1 MYDMARARG
10 ISWRGSNETIR
21 IVQSRIRNSLNLG
34 QQNVYNTIIQP
45 IFDYADISWG
55 AMLQTCKTEMP
66 RLQNIAA
73 RIVVKSNRTE
83 NCFPSL
89 KWLHLSTRRKVHRCI
104 LIYKILNGIAP
115 TYLDNYFVKNVN
127 IHNFNTRRK
136 ENFVLPRVN
145 RELGKKTFRFQ
156 GAKDYN
162 ELPTEIKNSLTLASF
177 KNRIKQHY
185 ISEL

>member
-1 MYDMARARG
+1 MT
-10 ISWRGSNETIR
+10 WREHAESAGGEVMKR
-21 IVQSRIRNSLNLG
+21 LGLLSRIRNSLTLG
-34 QQNVYNTIIQP
+34 TSKCVYNTIIQP

-55 AMLQTCKTEMP
+55 AMLQTCNTEMQ
-66 RLQNIAA
+66 RLQNRAA

-115 TYLDNYFVKNVN
+115 TYLDNYFVKNVF

-136 ENFVLPRVN
+136 ENFVLSRV
-145 RELGKKTFRFQ
+145 RK
-156 GAKDYN
+156 
-162 ELPTEIKNSLTLASF
+162 
-177 KNRIKQHY
+177 
-185 ISEL
+185 

>member
-1 MYDMARARG
+1 
-10 ISWRGSNETIR
+10 
-21 IVQSRIRNSLNLG
+21 
-34 QQNVYNTIIQP
+34 
-45 IFDYADISWG
+45 
-55 AMLQTCKTEMP
+55 MLQTCKTEMS

-104 LIYKILNGIAP
+104 LIYITLNGIAP
-115 TYLDNYFVKNVN
+115 IYLDNYFVKNVN

-145 RELGKKTFRFQ
+145 RELGEKTLRFQ
-156 GAKDYN
+156 EAEDYN
-162 ELPTEIKNSLTLASF
+162 ELPTEIKNSLTSASF

-185 ISEL
+185 ISEQ